1 MQVTDSRPRRGGGL
15 RVGSRPRR
23 RRWGHAGS
31 LLQAADR
38 PARQGCAA
46 TRRAPEGTLLRPSL
60 RAVTGPLWRWQR
72 LWSCPVAQRARL
84 PSLLSGGYPWAAG
97 VSLVGAGNGARGNGT
112 RTRRPKREGLKP
124 SRTHP
129 PQRVQNRG
137 RRGGRAVRRPLAVHC
152 GPRTDLYTS
161 RRGRRETREAAAR
174 RRWRSGLARRG
185 AAGRPAAIRGLR
197 ERGAFTAPPGLHRSP
212 GPRRGTRRHPARRRP
227 AAYRPPRTWRR
238 RRRRRAEPGPARR
251 DRSVGPGEGG
261 SFVSGR
267 AGASA
272 GGLAVEG
279 FQPGERRG
287 PARGR
292 RLRLLAQHL
301 CSAGRCWREERRG
314 PHRRV
319 SPFLLG
325 A

>member
-1 MQVTDSRPRRGGGL
+1 MALGAGAARSCGSAGGD
-15 RVGSRPRR
+15 P
-23 RRWGHAGS
+23 
-31 LLQAADR
+31 
-38 PARQGCAA
+38 
-46 TRRAPEGTLLRPSL
+46 
-60 RAVTGPLWRWQR
+60 GP
-72 LWSCPVAQRARL
+72 PRAR
-84 PSLLSGGYPWAAG
+84 
-97 VSLVGAGNGARGNGT
+97 
-112 RTRRPKREGLKP
+112 
-124 SRTHP
+124 
-129 PQRVQNRG
+129 
-137 RRGGRAVRRPLAVHC
+137 
-152 GPRTDLYTS
+152 
-161 RRGRRETREAAAR
+161 
-174 RRWRSGLARRG
+174 
-185 AAGRPAAIRGLR
+185 
-197 ERGAFTAPPGLHRSP
+197 GLHRSP

-227 AAYRPPRTWRR
+227 AAYRPPRTW

>member
-38 PARQGCAA
+38 PARQDCAA
-46 TRRAPEGTLLRPSL
+46 TRQAPEGTLLRPSL

-197 ERGAFTAPPGLHRSP
+197 ERGAFTAPPGH
-212 GPRRGTRRHPARRRP
+212 A
-227 AAYRPPRTWRR
+227 
-238 RRRRRAEPGPARR
+238 
-251 DRSVGPGEGG
+251 
-261 SFVSGR
+261 
-267 AGASA
+267 
-272 GGLAVEG
+272 
-279 FQPGERRG
+279 
-287 PARGR
+287 
-292 RLRLLAQHL
+292 
-301 CSAGRCWREERRG
+301 AGRGGTLPGVGRPLIGRHGRG
-314 PHRRV
+314 GGGGGGRSRAR
-319 SPFLLG
+319 LG
-325 A
+325 GTAR